1 MTVNELYRQ
10 GAEMLDYA
18 FVENAFFDAR
28 WLVEKALGINS
39 TQFALKKDKEVSKKD
54 EVEFLS
60 LIRRRIAGEPLQYIL
75 GEWEFMGYPF
85 LVGEGVLIPRP
96 ETELLADFAKDLLK
110 DKKSPVIFDL
120 CSGSG
125 CIAISVAKLL
135 PKAKV
140 YAVEKS
146 GDALSYLKKN
156 VKLNKAKNV
165 EVISGDIAD
174 RRLLQGIVP
183 DLILSNPPYIK
194 SEEIPTL
201 QKEVQREP
209 SMALDG
215 GADGLDFYKILAAD
229 WLSRL
234 PKGGVMAVECG
245 EAQAEDISQLFFLAG
260 GVTETINDLSGIQRV
275 VTATKKQII
284 R

>member
-39 TQFALKKDKEVSKKD
+39 TQFALKKDKPVSKKD

-110 DKKSPVIFDL
+110 DKKSPVVFDL

-174 RRLLQGIVP
+174 KRLLQGITP

-194 SEEIPTL
+194 SDEIPTL

-215 GADGLDFYKILAAD
+215 GADGLDFYKILASD

-260 GVTETINDLSGIQRV
+260 GEPDTINDLSGIQRV
-275 VTATKKQII
+275 VTAT
-284 R
+284 RNR

>member
-39 TQFALKKDKEVSKKD
+39 TQFALKKDKQVSKKA

-85 LVGEGVLIPRP
+85 AVGEGVLIPRP
-96 ETELLADFAKDLLK
+96 ETELLADFAKDFLK
-110 DKKSPVIFDL
+110 DKTAPVVFDL

-125 CIAISVAKLL
+125 CIAISVAKLF

-146 GDALSYLKKN
+146 ADALSYLKKN

-165 EVISGDIAD
+165 EIISGDIAD

-194 SEEIPTL
+194 SDEIPTL

-215 GADGLDFYKILAAD
+215 GADGLDFYKILAVD

-245 EAQAEDISQLFFLAG
+245 EAQAEDISQFFFLAG
-260 GVTETINDLSGIQRV
+260 GVTDTINDLSGIQRV
-275 VTATKKQII
+275 VTATKN

>member
-28 WLVEKALGINS
+28 WLIEKALDIEPN
-39 TQFALKKDKEVSKKD
+39 QFALKKDKNVKPKQEI
-54 EVEFLS
+54 EFLS

-85 LVGEGVLIPRP
+85 KVGEGVLIPRP
-96 ETELLADFAKDLLK
+96 ETELLVDFAKEKLHGK
-110 DKKSPVIFDL
+110 TNPVVYDL

-125 CIAISVAKLL
+125 CIAISVAKFF
-135 PKAKV
+135 PKANV

-146 GDALSYLKKN
+146 SDACAYLEKN
-156 VKLNKAKNV
+156 IKLNKVKNV
-165 EVISGDIAD
+165 ELIQGDIAEFS
-174 RRLLQGIVP
+174 ISKYAVP

-194 SEEIPTL
+194 SDEIPLL
-201 QKEVQREP
+201 QKEVQHEP
-209 SMALDG
+209 VMALDG
-215 GADGLDFYKILAAD
+215 GKDGYDYYDILAKE
-229 WLSRL
+229 WLSKV
-234 PKGGVMAVECG
+234 PSGTIMAVECG
-245 EAQAEDISQLFFLAG
+245 EGQAEDISQMFALMKCDTGIL
-260 GVTETINDLSGIQRV
+260 NDLSGIPRI
-275 VTATKKQII
+275 VTAVK

>member
-28 WLVEKALGINS
+28 WLIEKALDINS
-39 TQFALKKDKEVSKKD
+39 TQFALKKDKQVSKKV

-75 GEWEFMGYPF
+75 GQWEFMGYPF
-85 LVGEGVLIPRP
+85 YVGEGVLIPRP
-96 ETELLADFAKDLLK
+96 ETELLVEFAQEKLK
-110 DKKSPVIFDL
+110 DIKSPVVFDL

-125 CIAISVAKLL
+125 CIGISVARIF

-140 YAVEKS
+140 YVVEKS
-146 GDALSYLKKN
+146 EQALAYLKKN
-156 VKLNKAKNV
+156 IKLNKARNV
-165 EVISGDIAD
+165 EIISGDIAD
-174 RRLLQGIVP
+174 KRLLQGIAP

-194 SEEIPTL
+194 SEELPTL

-215 GADGLDFYKILAAD
+215 GADGLDFYRILAEN
-229 WLSRL
+229 WLTRL
-234 PKGGVMAVECG
+234 RSGAVIAVECG
-245 EAQAEDISQLFFLAG
+245 EAQAEDVSQLFFLARSE
-260 GVTETINDLSGIQRV
+260 TSTINDLSGIQRV
-275 VTATKKQII
+275 VTATK

>member
-1 MTVNELYRQ
+1 MTLNELYRQ

-18 FVENAFFDAR
+18 FIDNAFFDAR
-28 WLVEKALGINS
+28 WLVEKAMGINS
-39 TQFALKKDKEVSKKD
+39 TQFALKKDKEVSKKV

-85 LVGEGVLIPRP
+85 CVGEGVLIPRP
-96 ETELLADFAKDLLK
+96 ETELLVDFAKDNLK
-110 DKKSPVIFDL
+110 DKKNPVIFDL

-125 CIAISVAKLL
+125 CIGISVAKLF

-140 YAVEKS
+140 YVVEKS
-146 GDALSYLKKN
+146 DEALSYLRKN

-165 EVISGDIAD
+165 EIIKGDIAD
-174 RRLLQGIVP
+174 KRLLQGIVP

-194 SEEIPTL
+194 SEEMPTL
-201 QKEVQREP
+201 QKEVLREP

-215 GADGLDFYKILAAD
+215 GVDGLDFYRILAEN
-229 WLSRL
+229 WLCRL
-234 PKGGVMAVECG
+234 LRGSSMAVECG

-260 GVTETINDLSGIQRV
+260 SEVDTINDLSGIQRV
-275 VTATKKQII
+275 VTAVKK

>member
-1 MTVNELYRQ
+1 MMTVNELYRQ

-28 WLVEKALGINS
+28 WLIEKAAGIDS
-39 TQFALKKDKEVSKKD
+39 KQFALKKDKKVSSKQ

-75 GEWEFMGYPF
+75 GEWEFYGNPF
-85 LVGEGVLIPRP
+85 CVGEGVLIPRP
-96 ETELLADFAKDLLK
+96 ETELLVDFAKEKLQG
-110 DKKSPVIFDL
+110 KSAPVVFDL

-125 CIAISVAKLL
+125 CIAISVAKLF

-146 GDALSYLKKN
+146 HEACVYLKKN
-156 VKLNKAKNV
+156 IKLNKAKNV
-165 EVISGDIAD
+165 ELINGDISNAD
-174 RRLLQGIVP
+174 ILKGITP

-194 SEEIPTL
+194 TDEMPTL
-201 QKEVQREP
+201 QKEVQHEP

-215 GADGLDFYKILAAD
+215 GIDGLDFYNILASQ
-229 WLSRL
+229 WMGKMPL
-234 PKGGVMAVECG
+234 GTVMAVECG
-245 EAQAEDISQLFFLAG
+245 EGQAEDISQMLFLSKCE
-260 GVTETINDLSGIQRV
+260 VDIINDLSGIPRV
-275 VTATKKQII
+275 VTAVK

>member
-28 WLVEKALGINS
+28 WLIEKALDIDS
-39 TQFALKKDKEVSKKD
+39 TQFALKKDKQVSKKA

-60 LIRRRIAGEPLQYIL
+60 FIRRRIAGEPLQYIL
-75 GEWEFMGYPF
+75 GQWEFMGYPF
-85 LVGEGVLIPRP
+85 YVGEGVLIPRP
-96 ETELLADFAKDLLK
+96 ETELLVDFAQEKLK
-110 DKKSPVIFDL
+110 DIKAPVVFDL

-125 CIAISVAKLL
+125 CIGISVAKLFS
-135 PKAKV
+135 KAEV
-140 YAVEKS
+140 YVVEKS
-146 GDALSYLKKN
+146 DDALSYLKKN

-165 EVISGDIAD
+165 RVVSGDIAD
-174 RRLLQGIVP
+174 RKLLQGIVP

-194 SEEIPTL
+194 SDEISTL
-201 QKEVQREP
+201 QKEVQHEP

-215 GADGLDFYKILAAD
+215 GPDGLEFYRILAEN
-229 WLSRL
+229 WLYRL
-234 PKGGVMAVECG
+234 PCGASMAVECG
-245 EAQAEDISQLFFLAG
+245 EAQAEEVSQLFYLARS
-260 GVTETINDLSGIQRV
+260 ETSIINDLSGIQRV
-275 VTATKKQII
+275 VVATKN